1 MKVNK
6 LLKKVADLAEATA
19 IKANGMTSWWD
30 TYQPVEPK
38 IVREM
43 AEELVLLDFVTYE
56 DGVITVTEKGKERV
70 KKYAQEIPE
79 EHAKAMGLI

>member
-38 IVREM
+38 IVREI
-43 AEELVLLDFVTYE
+43 AEEQ
-56 DGVITVTEKGKERV
+56 
-70 KKYAQEIPE
+70 KKQ
-79 EHAKAMGLI
+79 K